1 MELKETKEIFKALA
15 DESRLR
21 LLKLL
26 ANSDREICVC
36 ELDDSLKL
44 PQYTVSKHL
53 NVLKRAGFLDSRR
66 QGTWIYYSI
75 SEDMEPSVQKI
86 VEYIGEFLKGEI
98 FEQDRKRL
106 RERLAQ
112 REKGKCVIGY
122 SIGKGDTNG

>member
-1 MELKETKEIFKALA
+1 MGLEEIQEIFKALA
-15 DESRLR
+15 DETRLR

-75 SEDMEPSVQKI
+75 SEDMYPLAQKI
-86 VEYIGEFLKGEI
+86 VEHIGEFLQEEI

-106 RERLAQ
+106 EERLAQ
-112 REKGKCVIGY
+112 REEGKCVIGY
-122 SIGKGDTNG
+122 SIGERETNG